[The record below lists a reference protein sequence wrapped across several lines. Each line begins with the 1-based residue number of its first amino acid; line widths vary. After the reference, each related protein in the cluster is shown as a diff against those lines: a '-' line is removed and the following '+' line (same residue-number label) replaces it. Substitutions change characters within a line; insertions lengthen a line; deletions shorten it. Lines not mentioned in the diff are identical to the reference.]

1 MWNKIQYGLI
11 FAWAK
16 LHAFLPMSVLY
27 TVRYPVCT
35 NLLGDSL
42 QDKSSA
48 PQPGSL
54 FPREIGNRITPVGK
68 GLLPSFCRLH
78 CRDNQTGAYL
88 SRRSIAPCP
97 YQESRSGNPFAAE
110 GQKTVMML
118 MGHYGNGNGSAPQP
132 GIYRFVPVA
141 NLPTVKNKG
150 LSTACSFICAPLRF
164 LVE

>member
-27 TVRYPVCT
+27 VLSDILYVLIYWVIRY
-35 NLLGDSL
+35 
-42 QDKSSA
+42 
-48 PQPGSL
+48 
-54 FPREIGNRITPVGK
+54 RINRITPVGK
-68 GLLPSFCRLH
+68 GLLPSFCRLY

-97 YQESRSGNPFAAE
+97 YQESRSGNPFAGRRTKNSDDA
-110 GQKTVMML
+110 
-118 MGHYGNGNGSAPQP
+118 NGPLRQLGMVQRLQP

-141 NLPTVKNKG
+141 NLPTVK
-150 LSTACSFICAPLRF
+150 
-164 LVE
+164 

>member
-27 TVRYPVCT
+27 VLSDILYVLIYWVIRYRIKVVRR
-35 NLLGDSL
+35 NLEASFPE
-42 QDKSSA
+42 KS
-48 PQPGSL
+48 
-54 FPREIGNRITPVGK
+54 EIELRR
-68 GLLPSFCRLH
+68 LERALPSFCRLH

-97 YQESRSGNPFAAE
+97 YQESRSGNPFAGRRTKNSDDAD
-110 GQKTVMML
+110 GPLRQLGMVQRL
-118 MGHYGNGNGSAPQP
+118 QP

-141 NLPTVKNKG
+141 NLPTVK
-150 LSTACSFICAPLRF
+150 
-164 LVE
+164 

>member
-1 MWNKIQYGLI
+1 MGQAACI
-11 FAWAK
+11 FTD
-16 LHAFLPMSVLY
+16 VGTVC

-97 YQESRSGNPFAAE
+97 YQESRSGNPFAGRRTKNSDDAD
-110 GQKTVMML
+110 GPLRQLGMVQRL
-118 MGHYGNGNGSAPQP
+118 QP

-141 NLPTVKNKG
+141 NLPTVK
-150 LSTACSFICAPLRF
+150 
-164 LVE
+164 